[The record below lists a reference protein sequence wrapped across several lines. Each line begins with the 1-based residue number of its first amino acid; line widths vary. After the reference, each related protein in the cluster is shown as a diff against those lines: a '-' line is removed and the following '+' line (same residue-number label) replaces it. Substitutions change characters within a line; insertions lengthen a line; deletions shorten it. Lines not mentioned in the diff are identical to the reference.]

1 MSTESVDRLFEEF
14 VSAYGQG
21 RNPDLRDYLD
31 RAGSARAELGRMID
45 RYLAIAPIA
54 ETDDETLVLL
64 SARIAGRTPIAEA
77 RERRNLTVTA
87 VVERL
92 REVLGLATSLTD
104 RLQDAYEDLERDWL
118 DPRGVRQP
126 VWAALEGIFG
136 FNVRKL
142 VTGPE
147 PEPLAWEAVL
157 LRRETREGPAS
168 PGTAAEPRPRDEVDE
183 LFRSIPE

>member
-1 MSTESVDRLFEEF
+1 
-14 VSAYGQG
+14 
-21 RNPDLRDYLD
+21 
-31 RAGSARAELGRMID
+31 MID
-45 RYLAIAPIA
+45 RYLAFAPIA

-64 SARIAGRTPIAEA
+64 SARIAGRTPIEEA

-126 VWAALEGIFG
+126 VWTALEGIFG
-136 FNVRKL
+136 FDVRKL
-142 VTGPE
+142 VTGP
-147 PEPLAWEAVL
+147 PEPLAWDAVL
-157 LRRETREGPAS
+157 LRREPREDPAS
-168 PGTAAEPRPRDEVDE
+168 AGATAEPRPRDEVDE
-183 LFRSIPE
+183 LFRSPAN